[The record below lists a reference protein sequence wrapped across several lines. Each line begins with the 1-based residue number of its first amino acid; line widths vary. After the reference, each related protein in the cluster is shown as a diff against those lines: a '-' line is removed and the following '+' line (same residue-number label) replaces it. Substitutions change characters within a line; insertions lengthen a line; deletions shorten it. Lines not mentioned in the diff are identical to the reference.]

1 MAFADNNIIPVQLDY
16 RFVTTRK
23 IWQYDYGQILSITGQ
38 NLPTATEVHFSLDIR
53 GGSTLSRVGTTID
66 GVTTVKIP
74 DELLKNN
81 GKSGDFSIYAFIY
94 VTDEESGNTEY
105 RITIPVY
112 SRPKPEN
119 PSVDPA
125 PEPNIFHETVTAV
138 NNAADRAEK
147 AAKDTEQIRDNLNL
161 DLSEKITRPQ
171 SAKVGQVIA
180 VKEVGTDGKPTD
192 FEAKDMTGGASTEE
206 IKEAVG
212 AYMQEHPF
220 EETDPTVPDWAKR
233 PEKPTYTAE
242 DVGALPDNTKI
253 PTKTSELENDS
264 GFLTE
269 HQDISGK
276 LDSPP
281 NPEVGK
287 ILKIKSVNEDGT
299 FTCEWADD
307 GGSNLDVRING
318 ESIVQDGVVEIPVA
332 GYTSPTQI
340 QAIGLVCVPQGYGIS
355 FQYNTHNLI
364 ISNPLPSLIDGRNNM
379 WQADYYALTLRRIDY
394 AVKAAMCDGKGTAWT
409 ADEQAAA
416 RERMGII
423 SEDDFEL
430 IATVNPSKEEI
441 VSSMLIDLAKPIKA
455 NFYIVCNIGITDKSL
470 NYVNIPRLQLTINDY
485 TTWMYQPLQKN
496 DTELR
501 YMLMQIPICKK
512 SGLVILSNH
521 IPINNDFQSGTN
533 LVGNGLG
540 IAPYSDRNYS
550 KGITKINIVAKDNYS
565 AGYFSKNT
573 VFTIYGKRI

>member
-1 MAFADNNIIPVQLDY
+1 MAFADTNIIPIQLDY

-53 GGSTLSRVGTTID
+53 GGSTLSRVGTTMD

-180 VKEVGTDGKPTD
+180 VKEVGTDGKPTN

-264 GFLTE
+264 GFLY
-269 HQDISGK
+269 
-276 LDSPP
+276 SPP
-281 NPEVGK
+281 TPEVGK

-299 FTCEWADD
+299 FVCEWADD
-307 GGSNLDVRING
+307 GGSNLDVRIDG
-318 ESIVQDGVVEIPVA
+318 KSIVQDGVAEIPISSHDTLGLVYTDNSTG
-332 GYTSPTQI
+332 GYTT
-340 QAIGLVCVPQGYGIS
+340 GLMNQQGRL
-355 FQYNTHNLI
+355 QVNTASIDDVNKRRLRKEI
-364 ISNPLPSLIDGRNNM
+364 DCSNF
-379 WQADYYALTLRRIDY
+379 DY
-394 AVKAAMCDGKGTAWT
+394 AVKAAMCDGKGAAWT
-409 ADEQAAA
+409 ADEQEAA
-416 RERMGII
+416 RERMGVGDYAVII
-423 SEDDFEL
+423 STTLEEETVSITYTQKDNGNALNEKDIIVYIEL
-430 IATVNPSKEEI
+430 PNVATKNTNGWISFNNNKIYNNIFMAKDYKYYIGKMRDIGGLWIGENNTFAAINPASATNSEYLRHQAYGIKNPDVISIINRINIYLVNGEKFP
-441 VSSMLIDLAKPIKA
+441 V
-455 NFYIVCNIGITDKSL
+455 
-470 NYVNIPRLQLTINDY
+470 
-485 TTWMYQPLQKN
+485 
-496 DTELR
+496 
-501 YMLMQIPICKK
+501 
-512 SGLVILSNH
+512 
-521 IPINNDFQSGTN
+521 GTN
-533 LVGNGLG
+533 IKIYSRRHGN
-540 IAPYSDRNYS
+540 
-550 KGITKINIVAKDNYS
+550 
-565 AGYFSKNT
+565 
-573 VFTIYGKRI
+573 

>member
-1 MAFADNNIIPVQLDY
+1 MRLEQWLKKLSQTNQHYSERSKMDTNIIPVQLDY

-53 GGSTLSRVGTTID
+53 GGSTLSRVGTTVD
-66 GVTTVKIP
+66 GATTVKIP

-81 GKSGDFSIYAFIY
+81 GKSGDFSIYAFVY
-94 VTDEESGNTEY
+94 VADEESGNTEY

-220 EETDPTVPDWAKR
+220 EETDPTVPDWAKQ

-264 GFLTE
+264 GFLV
-269 HQDISGK
+269 
-276 LDSPP
+276 SPP
-281 NPEVGK
+281 TPEVGK
-287 ILKIKSVNEDGT
+287 ILKIRSVNEDGT
-299 FTCEWADD
+299 FVCEWAD
-307 GGSNLDVRING
+307 GGSDVDVRIDGQSIVKDGVAEIPILNTDDGQFGVVKTRRLIYGIGANANG
-318 ESIVQDGVVEIPVA
+318 ELFIDQANRTNMDKREQYRAI
-332 GYTSPTQI
+332 TSFT
-340 QAIGLVCVPQGYGIS
+340 
-355 FQYNTHNLI
+355 
-364 ISNPLPSLIDGRNNM
+364 M
-379 WQADYYALTLRRIDY
+379 DY
-394 AVKAAMCDGKGTAWT
+394 AVKVAMCDGKGAAWT
-409 ADEQAAA
+409 AEEQAAA
-416 RERMGII
+416 RERMGAYRR
-423 SEDDFEL
+423 DYRL
-430 IATVNPSKEEI
+430 IADITLEQESSRLIVEKDADGKDISLRKAKIFVFSPVPRENSKNNGYVQLNDKGIYYGAIDWKVNEKNSVTV
-441 VSSMLIDLAKPIKA
+441 
-455 NFYIVCNIGITDKSL
+455 
-470 NYVNIPRLQLTINDY
+470 VNIDIFGEIAPTIVKFVPAHNVGIA
-485 TTWMYQPLQKN
+485 TTKTISM
-496 DTELR
+496 
-501 YMLMQIPICKK
+501 
-512 SGLVILSNH
+512 S
-521 IPINNDFQSGTN
+521 
-533 LVGNGLG
+533 VGNKLDYYNE
-540 IAPYSDRNYS
+540 INKITILANYYFD
-550 KGITKINIVAKDNYS
+550 KGTRFIII
-565 AGYFSKNT
+565 
-573 VFTIYGKRI
+573 GKE

>member
-1 MAFADNNIIPVQLDY
+1 MAFADTNIIPIQLDY

-53 GGSTLSRVGTTID
+53 GGSALSRVGTTMD

-94 VTDEESGNTEY
+94 VADEESGNTEY

-264 GFLTE
+264 GFLY
-269 HQDISGK
+269 
-276 LDSPP
+276 SPP
-281 NPEVGK
+281 TPEVGK

-299 FTCEWADD
+299 FVCEWAD
-307 GGSNLDVRING
+307 GGSNLDVQING
-318 ESIVQDGVVEIPVA
+318 ESIVQDGVAEIPVA
-332 GYTSPTQI
+332 KRDNVLGVIKTIPYEFWGT
-340 QAIGLVCVPQGYGIS
+340 GVG
-355 FQYNTHNLI
+355 
-364 ISNPLPSLIDGRNNM
+364 
-379 WQADYYALTLRRIDY
+379 ADYSTGQLRLYPASEKNIDARQKSNVSPISVKNLDY
-394 AVKAAMCDGKGTAWT
+394 AVKAAMCDGKGAAWT

-416 RERMGII
+416 RERMGI
-423 SEDDFEL
+423 
-430 IATVNPSKEEI
+430 
-441 VSSMLIDLAKPIKA
+441 
-455 NFYIVCNIGITDKSL
+455 G
-470 NYVNIPRLQLTINDY
+470 NYVVIIDTTLEEESASITYTQKDSGNALNEKDIIVYIELPNAVTKNTNGWISYNNTKIYNNLFMAKDYKYYIGKMRDIGGLWIGENNTYATINPASATNSEY
-485 TTWMYQPLQKN
+485 LRHQAYGIKN
-496 DTELR
+496 PDAISTINSINI
-501 YMLMQIPICKK
+501 Y
-512 SGLVILSNH
+512 LVNGEKF
-521 IPINNDFQSGTN
+521 PVGTN
-533 LVGNGLG
+533 IKIYSRRHGN
-540 IAPYSDRNYS
+540 
-550 KGITKINIVAKDNYS
+550 
-565 AGYFSKNT
+565 
-573 VFTIYGKRI
+573 

>member
-1 MAFADNNIIPVQLDY
+1 MDNNIIPVQLDY

-66 GVTTVKIP
+66 GGTTVKIP

-147 AAKDTEQIRDNLNL
+147 AVKDTEQIRDNLNL

-180 VKEVGTDGKPTD
+180 VKEVSADGKPTN

-253 PTKTSELENDS
+253 PTKTSELDNDS

-281 NPEVGK
+281 TPEVGK
-287 ILKIKSVNEDGT
+287 ILKIRSVNEDGT
-299 FTCEWADD
+299 FVCEWADD
-307 GGSNLDVRING
+307 GGSNLDVRIDG
-318 ESIVQDGVVEIPVA
+318 KSIVQDGVAEIPISSHDTLGLVYTDNSA
-332 GYTSPTQI
+332 GGYTT
-340 QAIGLVCVPQGYGIS
+340 GLMNQQGRLKV
-355 FQYNTHNLI
+355 NTASIDDVNKRRLRKEI
-364 ISNPLPSLIDGRNNM
+364 DCSNF
-379 WQADYYALTLRRIDY
+379 DY
-394 AVKAAMCDGKGTAWT
+394 AVKAAMCDGKGAAWT

-416 RERMGII
+416 RARIGVLDTQDMIDITEITMDAETLKYVFPSFADYRILEI
-423 SEDDFEL
+423 SFSKTKKEIAGLTGNIWLKPNYAHAQWIVTSTFADMFNIFTLDTSGKSCIGKNVHTNNTQIVIGTQGL
-430 IATVNPSKEEI
+430 IVDKEYWNAEFR
-441 VSSMLIDLAKPIKA
+441 SSPYLL
-455 NFYIVCNIGITDKSL
+455 
-470 NYVNIPRLQLTINDY
+470 
-485 TTWMYQPLQKN
+485 
-496 DTELR
+496 
-501 YMLMQIPICKK
+501 
-512 SGLVILSNH
+512 LSNTEWAQYCAECNT
-521 IPINNDFQSGTN
+521 IIK
-533 LVGNGLG
+533 VRG
-540 IAPYSDRNYS
+540 I
-550 KGITKINIVAKDNYS
+550 
-565 AGYFSKNT
+565 
-573 VFTIYGKRI
+573 KR

>member
-1 MAFADNNIIPVQLDY
+1 M
-16 RFVTTRK
+16 
-23 IWQYDYGQILSITGQ
+23 
-38 NLPTATEVHFSLDIR
+38 
-53 GGSTLSRVGTTID
+53 D

-94 VTDEESGNTEY
+94 VADEESGNTEY

-171 SAKVGQVIA
+171 YAKVGQVIA

-220 EETDPTVPDWAKR
+220 EETDPTVPDWAKQ

-264 GFLTE
+264 GFLN
-269 HQDISGK
+269 
-276 LDSPP
+276 SPP
-281 NPEVGK
+281 TPEVGK

-299 FTCEWADD
+299 FTCEWAD

-318 ESIVQDGVVEIPVA
+318 ESIVQDGVAEIPISSHD
-332 GYTSPTQI
+332 TL
-340 QAIGLVCVPQGYGIS
+340 GLVYTDNSAGGYATGLMNRQGRL
-355 FQYNTHNLI
+355 QVNTASIDDVNKRRLRKEI
-364 ISNPLPSLIDGRNNM
+364 DCSNF
-379 WQADYYALTLRRIDY
+379 DY
-394 AVKAAMCDGKGTAWT
+394 AVKAAMCDGKGAAWT

-416 RERMGII
+416 RERMGVGDYAVII
-423 SEDDFEL
+423 STTLEEETVSITYTQKDNGNALNEKDIIVYIEL
-430 IATVNPSKEEI
+430 PNAAT
-441 VSSMLIDLAKPIKA
+441 
-455 NFYIVCNIGITDKSL
+455 
-470 NYVNIPRLQLTINDY
+470 
-485 TTWMYQPLQKN
+485 KN
-496 DTELR
+496 TNGW
-501 YMLMQIPICKK
+501 I
-512 SGLVILSNH
+512 SF
-521 IPINNDFQSGTN
+521 NNDKIYNNIFMAKDYKYYIGKMRDIGGLWIGENNTFAAINPASATNSEYLRHQAYGIKNPDVISIINRINIYLVNGEKFPVGTN
-533 LVGNGLG
+533 IKIYSRRLGN
-540 IAPYSDRNYS
+540 
-550 KGITKINIVAKDNYS
+550 
-565 AGYFSKNT
+565 
-573 VFTIYGKRI
+573 

>member
-1 MAFADNNIIPVQLDY
+1 MAFADTNIIPVQLDY

-94 VTDEESGNTEY
+94 VADEESGNTEY

-220 EETDPTVPDWAKR
+220 EETDPTVPDWAKQ

-242 DVGALPDNTKI
+242 EVGALPDNTKI

-264 GFLTE
+264 GFLV
-269 HQDISGK
+269 
-276 LDSPP
+276 SPP
-281 NPEVGK
+281 TPEPGK

-299 FTCEWADD
+299 FTCEWAY

-318 ESIVQDGVVEIPVA
+318 ESIVQDGVAEIPILNTDDGQFGVVK
-332 GYTSPTQI
+332 TRKLI
-340 QAIGLVCVPQGYGIS
+340 YGIGANVNGEL
-355 FQYNTHNLI
+355 FVHEANNVNIDYRQQYRAIT
-364 ISNPLPSLIDGRNNM
+364 P
-379 WQADYYALTLRRIDY
+379 YTIDY
-394 AVKAAMCDGKGTAWT
+394 AVKAAMCDGKGAAWT
-409 ADEQAAA
+409 AEEQASA
-416 RERMGII
+416 RDRMGAWTTIADI
-423 SEDDFEL
+423 TLAEDVNLIDGVSVQGYRKYSVVVL
-430 IATVNPSKEEI
+430 LSQIIATDCYIQPRIVCGNSKTAMAYESAKNMTFLLFDIEELGYI
-441 VSSMLIDLAKPIKA
+441 GGENSSSLFGCGSYKNGIGAISPNAFKYSTVKA
-455 NFYIVCNIGITDKSL
+455 NYNSTGKFPFLMGIGVVA
-470 NYVNIPRLQLTINDY
+470 NGANIP
-485 TTWMYQPLQKN
+485 
-496 DTELR
+496 
-501 YMLMQIPICKK
+501 
-512 SGLVILSNH
+512 SGSRI
-521 IPINNDFQSGTN
+521 IIRG
-533 LVGNGLG
+533 
-540 IAPYSDRNYS
+540 YS
-550 KGITKINIVAKDNYS
+550 
-565 AGYFSKNT
+565 
-573 VFTIYGKRI
+573 

>member
-1 MAFADNNIIPVQLDY
+1 MAFADNNIIPIQLDY

-94 VTDEESGNTEY
+94 VADEESGNTEY

-220 EETDPTVPDWAKR
+220 EETDPTVPDWAKQ

-264 GFLTE
+264 GFLV
-269 HQDISGK
+269 
-276 LDSPP
+276 SPP
-281 NPEVGK
+281 TPEPGK

-299 FTCEWADD
+299 FTCEWAD

-318 ESIVQDGVVEIPVA
+318 ESIVQDGVAEIPISSHDTLGLVYTDNSA
-332 GYTSPTQI
+332 GGYTT
-340 QAIGLVCVPQGYGIS
+340 GLMNQQGRLKV
-355 FQYNTHNLI
+355 NTASIDDVNKRRLRKEI
-364 ISNPLPSLIDGRNNM
+364 DCSNF
-379 WQADYYALTLRRIDY
+379 DY
-394 AVKAAMCDGKGTAWT
+394 AVKAAMCDGKGAAWT

-416 RERMGII
+416 RDRMGAWTTIADI
-423 SEDDFEL
+423 TLDED
-430 IATVNPSKEEI
+430 
-441 VSSMLIDLAKPIKA
+441 
-455 NFYIVCNIGITDKSL
+455 
-470 NYVNIPRLQLTINDY
+470 VNIIDAVSVQGYRKYSVVVLLSQHITVDCYIQPRLICGNSMSTVAY
-485 TTWMYQPLQKN
+485 EGAKN
-496 DTELR
+496 MTFLFFDIEEFG
-501 YMLMQIPICKK
+501 YI
-512 SGLVILSNH
+512 G
-521 IPINNDFQSGTN
+521 GTN
-533 LVGNGLG
+533 SSSLFGCESYKNEIGA
-540 IAPYSDRNYS
+540 ISPNIFKYS
-550 KGITKINIVAKDNYS
+550 TVKINYNS
-565 AGYFSKNT
+565 AGKFPFLTGIGVVAQGAS
-573 VFTIYGKRI
+573 IPSGSRIIIRGHS

>member
-1 MAFADNNIIPVQLDY
+1 MDTNIIPIQLDY

-38 NLPTATEVHFSLDIR
+38 NLPTATEVHFGLDIR
-53 GGSTLSRVGTTID
+53 GGSTLSRVGTTMD

-94 VTDEESGNTEY
+94 VADEESGNTEY

-161 DLSEKITRPQ
+161 DLSEKMTRPQ

-192 FEAKDMTGGASTEE
+192 FEAKDMTGGASAEE

-220 EETDPTVPDWAKR
+220 EETDPTVPDWAKQ

-253 PTKTSELENDS
+253 PTKTSELDNDS
-264 GFLTE
+264 GFLT
-269 HQDISGK
+269 
-276 LDSPP
+276 SPP
-281 NPEVGK
+281 SPKVGK

-299 FTCEWADD
+299 FVCEWADD
-307 GGSNLDVRING
+307 GRNNLDVRING
-318 ESIVQDGVVEIPVA
+318 ESIVQDGVAEIPISSFNTLGLVYTDNSA
-332 GYTSPTQI
+332 GGYTT
-340 QAIGLVCVPQGYGIS
+340 GLMNEKGRLKV
-355 FQYNTHNLI
+355 NTASIDDVNKRRLRKEI
-364 ISNPLPSLIDGRNNM
+364 DCSNFDH
-379 WQADYYALTLRRIDY
+379 

-409 ADEQAAA
+409 ADEQTAA
-416 RERMGII
+416 RGRLGVIKRY
-423 SEDDFEL
+423 DVDLFE
-430 IATVNPSKEEI
+430 S
-441 VSSMLIDLAKPIKA
+441 
-455 NFYIVCNIGITDKSL
+455 
-470 NYVNIPRLQLTINDY
+470 
-485 TTWMYQPLQKN
+485 
-496 DTELR
+496 
-501 YMLMQIPICKK
+501 
-512 SGLVILSNH
+512 VILEEEAASIRLNFPETKKLEYCILRFE
-521 IPINNDFQSGTN
+521 IPQVSKNSPLYLEFDDTLAVLVPSGFVSTSGVRCLIVECFIKDNEVYADISGNSTNFVAGQLYRAYQDNTQIRTEIN
-533 LVGNGLG
+533 
-540 IAPYSDRNYS
+540 Y
-550 KGITKINIVAKDNYS
+550 INIHM
-565 AGYFSKNT
+565 AGECVYPAGTKVSLY
-573 VFTIYGKRI
+573 I

>member
-1 MAFADNNIIPVQLDY
+1 M
-16 RFVTTRK
+16 TTRK

-53 GGSTLSRVGTTID
+53 GGSTLSRIGTTMD
-66 GVTTVKIP
+66 GATTVKIP

-220 EETDPTVPDWAKR
+220 EETDPTVPDWAKQ

-264 GFLTE
+264 GFL
-269 HQDISGK
+269 
-276 LDSPP
+276 DSPP
-281 NPEVGK
+281 TPEVGK

-299 FTCEWADD
+299 FTCEWAD

-318 ESIVQDGVVEIPVA
+318 ESIVQDGVAEIPISSHDTLGLVYTDNSSG
-332 GYTSPTQI
+332 GYTT
-340 QAIGLVCVPQGYGIS
+340 GLMNQQGRLKVNTAGIDDV
-355 FQYNTHNLI
+355 NKRRLRKEI
-364 ISNPLPSLIDGRNNM
+364 DCSNF
-379 WQADYYALTLRRIDY
+379 DY
-394 AVKAAMCDGKGTAWT
+394 AVKAAMCDGKGAAWT
-409 ADEQAAA
+409 AEEQAAA
-416 RERMGII
+416 RDRMGAWTTIADI
-423 SEDDFEL
+423 TLAED
-430 IATVNPSKEEI
+430 VN
-441 VSSMLIDLAKPIKA
+441 LIDGVSVQGYRKYSVVVLLSQHITVDC
-455 NFYIVCNIGITDKSL
+455 YIQ
-470 NYVNIPRLQLTINDY
+470 PRLICGNSMSTVAY
-485 TTWMYQPLQKN
+485 ESAKN
-496 DTELR
+496 MTFLFFDIEEFG
-501 YMLMQIPICKK
+501 YI
-512 SGLVILSNH
+512 G
-521 IPINNDFQSGTN
+521 GTN
-533 LVGNGLG
+533 SSSLFGCESYKNEIGA
-540 IAPYSDRNYS
+540 ISPNIFKYS
-550 KGITKINIVAKDNYS
+550 TVKINYNS
-565 AGYFSKNT
+565 AGKFPFLTGIGVVAQGAS
-573 VFTIYGKRI
+573 IPSGSRIIIRGHS

>member
-1 MAFADNNIIPVQLDY
+1 MAFADTNIIPVQLDY

-53 GGSTLSRVGTTID
+53 GGSTLSRVGTTVD

-94 VTDEESGNTEY
+94 VADEESGNTEY

-138 NNAADRAEK
+138 NNAANRAEK

-180 VKEVGTDGKPTD
+180 VKEVSADGKPTN
-192 FEAKDMTGGASTEE
+192 FEAKDMTGGASAEE

-220 EETDPTVPDWAKR
+220 EETDPTVPDWAKQ

-264 GFLTE
+264 GFLA
-269 HQDISGK
+269 
-276 LDSPP
+276 SPP
-281 NPEVGK
+281 TPEVGK

-299 FTCEWADD
+299 FVCEWAD
-307 GGSNLDVRING
+307 GGNNLDVRING
-318 ESIVQDGVVEIPVA
+318 ESIVQDGVAEIP
-332 GYTSPTQI
+332 YSN
-340 QAIGLVCVPQGYGIS
+340 
-355 FQYNTHNLI
+355 QYKPGVIKTVNYPFWGSGVGKNSSDT
-364 ISNPLPSLIDGRNNM
+364 
-379 WQADYYALTLRRIDY
+379 LTLFPATTSMVDERNRKNVSPISVNNLDY
-394 AVKAAMCDGKGTAWT
+394 AIKAAMCDGKGAAWT

-416 RERMGII
+416 RERMGIG
-423 SEDDFEL
+423 EWEL
-430 IATVNPSKEEI
+430 IADITLEEKVNKIAFTIESWKELFVRI
-441 VSSMLIDLAKPIKA
+441 DAKAVQDMVSTTILYPFTNA
-455 NFYIVCNIGITDKSL
+455 NFCDFYPGTGKDASI
-470 NYVNIPRLQLTINDY
+470 YVHMVKFDDY
-485 TTWMYQPLQKN
+485 AFYEMSFN
-496 DTELR
+496 N
-501 YMLMQIPICKK
+501 K
-512 SGLVILSNH
+512 SGN
-521 IPINNDFQSGTN
+521 SGTPKSSIVKCSAN
-533 LVGNGLG
+533 LLYFTRDYFESG
-540 IAPYSDRNYS
+540 
-550 KGITKINIVAKDNYS
+550 TTAKVWS
-565 AGYFSKNT
+565 
-573 VFTIYGKRI
+573 R

>member
-1 MAFADNNIIPVQLDY
+1 MAFADTNIIPIQLDY

-53 GGSTLSRVGTTID
+53 GGSTLSRVGTTMD

-94 VTDEESGNTEY
+94 VADEESGNTEY

-212 AYMQEHPF
+212 EYMQEHPF
-220 EETDPTVPDWAKR
+220 EETDPTVPDWAKQ

-264 GFLTE
+264 GFLV
-269 HQDISGK
+269 
-276 LDSPP
+276 SPP
-281 NPEVGK
+281 TPEVGK
-287 ILKIKSVNEDGT
+287 ILKIRSVNEDGT
-299 FTCEWADD
+299 FICEWADD

-318 ESIVQDGVVEIPVA
+318 KSIVQDGVAEIPISSHD
-332 GYTSPTQI
+332 TL
-340 QAIGLVCVPQGYGIS
+340 GLVYTDNSAGDYTTGLMNRQGRL
-355 FQYNTHNLI
+355 QVNTASIDDVNKRRLRKEI
-364 ISNPLPSLIDGRNNM
+364 DCSNF
-379 WQADYYALTLRRIDY
+379 DY
-394 AVKAAMCDGKGTAWT
+394 AVKAAMCDGKGAAWT

-416 RERMGII
+416 RDRMGAWTTIADI
-423 SEDDFEL
+423 TLDED
-430 IATVNPSKEEI
+430 
-441 VSSMLIDLAKPIKA
+441 
-455 NFYIVCNIGITDKSL
+455 
-470 NYVNIPRLQLTINDY
+470 VNIIDAVSVQGYRKYSVVVLLSQHITVDCYIQPRLICGNSMSAAAY
-485 TTWMYQPLQKN
+485 ESAKN
-496 DTELR
+496 MTFLFFDIEEFGYIGDKNSASLFGCES
-501 YMLMQIPICKK
+501 YKNEIGAISPNIFK
-512 SGLVILSNH
+512 
-521 IPINNDFQSGTN
+521 
-533 LVGNGLG
+533 
-540 IAPYSDRNYS
+540 YS
-550 KGITKINIVAKDNYS
+550 TVKINYNS
-565 AGYFSKNT
+565 AGKFPFLTGIGVIANGAS
-573 VFTIYGKRI
+573 IPSGSRIIIRGHN

>member
-1 MAFADNNIIPVQLDY
+1 MDTNIIPVQLDY

-53 GGSTLSRVGTTID
+53 GGSTLSRVGTTMD

-94 VTDEESGNTEY
+94 VADEESGNTEY

-147 AAKDTEQIRDNLNL
+147 AVKDTEQIRDNLNL

-220 EETDPTVPDWAKR
+220 EETDPTVPDWAKQ

-264 GFLTE
+264 GFLV
-269 HQDISGK
+269 
-276 LDSPP
+276 SPP
-281 NPEVGK
+281 TPEVGK
-287 ILKIKSVNEDGT
+287 ILKIRSVNEDGT

-318 ESIVQDGVVEIPVA
+318 ESIVQDGVAEIPISSHDTLGLVYTDNSA
-332 GYTSPTQI
+332 GGYTT
-340 QAIGLVCVPQGYGIS
+340 GLMNQQGRLKV
-355 FQYNTHNLI
+355 NTASIDDVNKRRLRKEI
-364 ISNPLPSLIDGRNNM
+364 DCSNF
-379 WQADYYALTLRRIDY
+379 DY
-394 AVKAAMCDGKGTAWT
+394 AVKAAMCDGKGATWTAEEQASARDRMGAWT
-409 ADEQAAA
+409 TIADITLAEDVNLIDGVSVQGYRKYSVVVLLSQIIATDCYIQPRIVCGNSKTAMA
-416 RERMGII
+416 YESAKNMTFLLFDIEELGYIGGENSSSLFGCGSYKNGIGAISPNAFKYSTVKANYNSTGKFPFLMGIG
-423 SEDDFEL
+423 
-430 IATVNPSKEEI
+430 V
-441 VSSMLIDLAKPIKA
+441 VA
-455 NFYIVCNIGITDKSL
+455 NGA
-470 NYVNIPRLQLTINDY
+470 NIP
-485 TTWMYQPLQKN
+485 
-496 DTELR
+496 
-501 YMLMQIPICKK
+501 
-512 SGLVILSNH
+512 SGSRI
-521 IPINNDFQSGTN
+521 IIRG
-533 LVGNGLG
+533 
-540 IAPYSDRNYS
+540 YS
-550 KGITKINIVAKDNYS
+550 
-565 AGYFSKNT
+565 
-573 VFTIYGKRI
+573 

>member
-53 GGSTLSRVGTTID
+53 GGSTLSRVGTTMD

-94 VTDEESGNTEY
+94 VADEESGNTEY

-220 EETDPTVPDWAKR
+220 EETDPTVPDWAKK

-264 GFLTE
+264 GFLV
-269 HQDISGK
+269 
-276 LDSPP
+276 SPP
-281 NPEVGK
+281 TPEVGK
-287 ILKIKSVNEDGT
+287 ILKIRSVNEDGT
-299 FTCEWADD
+299 FICEWADD

-318 ESIVQDGVVEIPVA
+318 KSIVQDGVAEIPISSHDTLGLVYTDNSA
-332 GYTSPTQI
+332 GGYTT
-340 QAIGLVCVPQGYGIS
+340 GLMNRQGRL
-355 FQYNTHNLI
+355 QVNTASIDDVNKRRLRKEI
-364 ISNPLPSLIDGRNNM
+364 DCSNFDH
-379 WQADYYALTLRRIDY
+379 
-394 AVKAAMCDGKGTAWT
+394 AVKAAMCDGKGAAWT

-416 RERMGII
+416 RERMGIGTSSLVYSYTLI
-423 SEDDFEL
+423 EDVVQFEIPFTEYGDYVVYL
-430 IATVNPSKEEI
+430 YMQNNYTHQAEI
-441 VSSMLIDLAKPIKA
+441 TSPWGLCMLNAVK
-455 NFYIVCNIGITDKSL
+455 
-470 NYVNIPRLQLTINDY
+470 
-485 TTWMYQPLQKN
+485 
-496 DTELR
+496 
-501 YMLMQIPICKK
+501 
-512 SGLVILSNH
+512 
-521 IPINNDFQSGTN
+521 
-533 LVGNGLG
+533 
-540 IAPYSDRNYS
+540 
-550 KGITKINIVAKDNYS
+550 KDNPIAVTRGVVFKSSSVPFTWAFNIHVDEHIVVCTNSYS
-565 AGYFSKNT
+565 VSWNSYDAYSYSRFNKNT
-573 VFTIYGKRI
+573 FGNLEKLIFGLSTAGERDVYLAGTIVELYKVV

>member
-1 MAFADNNIIPVQLDY
+1 MAFADTNIIPVQLDY

-38 NLPTATEVHFSLDIR
+38 NLPTATEIHFSLDIK
-53 GGSTLSRVGTTID
+53 GGSTLSRVGTTMD

-220 EETDPTVPDWAKR
+220 EETDPTVPDWAKQ

-242 DVGALPDNTKI
+242 DVGALPDSTKI

-264 GFLTE
+264 GFL
-269 HQDISGK
+269 
-276 LDSPP
+276 DSPP
-281 NPEVGK
+281 TPEVGK

-318 ESIVQDGVVEIPVA
+318 ESIVQDGVAEIPISSHDTLGLVYTDNSA
-332 GYTSPTQI
+332 GGYTT
-340 QAIGLVCVPQGYGIS
+340 GLMNRQGRL
-355 FQYNTHNLI
+355 QVNTASIDDVNKRRLRKEI
-364 ISNPLPSLIDGRNNM
+364 DCSNF
-379 WQADYYALTLRRIDY
+379 DY
-394 AVKAAMCDGKGTAWT
+394 AVKAAMCDGKGAAWT
-409 ADEQAAA
+409 AEEQAAA
-416 RERMGII
+416 RERMGAYRR
-423 SEDDFEL
+423 DYRL
-430 IATVNPSKEEI
+430 IADITLEQESSRLIVEKDADGKEISLRKAKIFVFSPVPRENSKNNGYVQLNDKGIYYGAIDWKVNEKNSVTV
-441 VSSMLIDLAKPIKA
+441 
-455 NFYIVCNIGITDKSL
+455 
-470 NYVNIPRLQLTINDY
+470 VNIDIFGEIAPTIVKFVPAHNVGIA
-485 TTWMYQPLQKN
+485 TTKTISM
-496 DTELR
+496 
-501 YMLMQIPICKK
+501 
-512 SGLVILSNH
+512 S
-521 IPINNDFQSGTN
+521 
-533 LVGNGLG
+533 VGNKLDYYNE
-540 IAPYSDRNYS
+540 INKITILANYYFD
-550 KGITKINIVAKDNYS
+550 KGTRFIII
-565 AGYFSKNT
+565 
-573 VFTIYGKRI
+573 GKE

>member
-53 GGSTLSRVGTTID
+53 GGSTLSRVGTTMD

-264 GFLTE
+264 GFLV
-269 HQDISGK
+269 
-276 LDSPP
+276 SPP
-281 NPEVGK
+281 TPEVGK
-287 ILKIKSVNEDGT
+287 ILKIRSVNEDGT

-307 GGSNLDVRING
+307 GGSNLDVRIDG
-318 ESIVQDGVVEIPVA
+318 KSIVQDGVAEIPISSHDTLGLVYTDNSTG
-332 GYTSPTQI
+332 GYTT
-340 QAIGLVCVPQGYGIS
+340 GLMNQQGRLKVNTAGIDDV
-355 FQYNTHNLI
+355 NKRRLRKEI
-364 ISNPLPSLIDGRNNM
+364 DCSNF
-379 WQADYYALTLRRIDY
+379 DY
-394 AVKAAMCDGKGTAWT
+394 AVKAAMCDGKGAAWT
-409 ADEQAAA
+409 AEEQAAA

-441 VSSMLIDLAKPIKA
+441 VSSMLIDLAEPIKA

-485 TTWMYQPLQKN
+485 TTWMYQSLQKN
-496 DTELR
+496 STELR

-512 SGLVILSNH
+512 SGLVILSNP
-521 IPINNDFQSGTN
+521 IPINNNFQSGTN

-550 KGITKINIVAKDNYS
+550 KGITKINITAKDNYS

>member
-1 MAFADNNIIPVQLDY
+1 MDTNIIPVQLDY

-53 GGSTLSRVGTTID
+53 GGSTLSRVGTTVD
-66 GVTTVKIP
+66 GTTTVKIP

-81 GKSGDFSIYAFIY
+81 GKPGDFSIYAFIY
-94 VTDEESGNTEY
+94 VADEESGNTEY

-119 PSVDPA
+119 PSVDPT

-264 GFLTE
+264 GFLV
-269 HQDISGK
+269 
-276 LDSPP
+276 SPP
-281 NPEVGK
+281 TPEVGK
-287 ILKIKSVNEDGT
+287 ILKIRSVNEDGT

-307 GGSNLDVRING
+307 GGSNLDVQING
-318 ESIVQDGVVEIPVA
+318 ESIVQDGVAEIPISSHDTLGLVYTDNSA
-332 GYTSPTQI
+332 GGYTT
-340 QAIGLVCVPQGYGIS
+340 GLMNQQGRLKV
-355 FQYNTHNLI
+355 NTASIDDVNKRRLRKEI
-364 ISNPLPSLIDGRNNM
+364 DCSNF
-379 WQADYYALTLRRIDY
+379 DY
-394 AVKAAMCDGKGTAWT
+394 AVKAAMCDGKGAAWT
-409 ADEQAAA
+409 AEEQVAA
-416 RERMGII
+416 RERMGVGDYAVII
-423 SEDDFEL
+423 STTLEEETVSITYTQKDNGNALNEKDIIVYIEL
-430 IATVNPSKEEI
+430 PNAAT
-441 VSSMLIDLAKPIKA
+441 
-455 NFYIVCNIGITDKSL
+455 
-470 NYVNIPRLQLTINDY
+470 
-485 TTWMYQPLQKN
+485 KN
-496 DTELR
+496 TNGW
-501 YMLMQIPICKK
+501 I
-512 SGLVILSNH
+512 SF
-521 IPINNDFQSGTN
+521 NNDKIYNNIFMAKDYKYYIGKMRDIGGLWIGENNTFAAINPASATNSEYLRHQAYGIKNPDVISIINRINIYLVNGEKFPVGTN
-533 LVGNGLG
+533 IKIYSRRLGN
-540 IAPYSDRNYS
+540 
-550 KGITKINIVAKDNYS
+550 
-565 AGYFSKNT
+565 
-573 VFTIYGKRI
+573 

>member
-1 MAFADNNIIPVQLDY
+1 MDTNIIPIQLDY

-53 GGSTLSRVGTTID
+53 GGSTLSRVGTTMD

-94 VTDEESGNTEY
+94 VADEESGNTEY

-138 NNAADRAEK
+138 NKAADRAEK

-192 FEAKDMTGGASTEE
+192 FEVKDMTGGASTEE

-220 EETDPTVPDWAKR
+220 KETDPTVPDWAKQ
-233 PEKPTYTAE
+233 PEKPAYTAE
-242 DVGALPDNTKI
+242 EVGALPDNTKI

-264 GFLTE
+264 GFLY
-269 HQDISGK
+269 
-276 LDSPP
+276 SPP
-281 NPEVGK
+281 TPEVGK

-299 FTCEWADD
+299 FVCEWAD

-318 ESIVQDGVVEIPVA
+318 ESIVQDGVAEIPVA
-332 GYTSPTQI
+332 NGVKYGSSY
-340 QAIGLVCVPQGYGIS
+340 GLVHFVAGYCYGIETGRIKIPNYEATDGIKLVIPS
-355 FQYNTHNLI
+355 TAGMNGRYNPGTNGFGAI
-364 ISNPLPSLIDGRNNM
+364 TTNTFD
-379 WQADYYALTLRRIDY
+379 D
-394 AVKAAMCDGKGTAWT
+394 AVKAAMCDGKGAAWT
-409 ADEQAAA
+409 AEEQAAA

-441 VSSMLIDLAKPIKA
+441 VSSMLIDLAEPIKA

-485 TTWMYQPLQKN
+485 TTWMYQSLQKN
-496 DTELR
+496 STELR

-512 SGLVILSNH
+512 SGLVILSNP

-550 KGITKINIVAKDNYS
+550 KGITKINITAKDNYS

>member
-1 MAFADNNIIPVQLDY
+1 MAFADTNIIPVQLDY

-242 DVGALPDNTKI
+242 EVGALPDNTKI

-264 GFLTE
+264 GFLV
-269 HQDISGK
+269 
-276 LDSPP
+276 SPP
-281 NPEVGK
+281 TPEPGK

-299 FTCEWADD
+299 FTCEWAD

-318 ESIVQDGVVEIPVA
+318 ESIVQDGVAEIPISSHDTLGLVYTDNSA
-332 GYTSPTQI
+332 GGYTT
-340 QAIGLVCVPQGYGIS
+340 GLMNRQGRL
-355 FQYNTHNLI
+355 QVNTASIDDVNKRRLRKEI
-364 ISNPLPSLIDGRNNM
+364 DCSNF
-379 WQADYYALTLRRIDY
+379 DY
-394 AVKAAMCDGKGTAWT
+394 AVKAAMCDGKGAAWT
-409 ADEQAAA
+409 AEEQAAA
-416 RERMGII
+416 RERMGALDTQDMIDI
-423 SEDDFEL
+423 TEITMDAETLKYVFPSFADYRILEILFSKTKKEIAGLTGNIWLKPNYAHAQWIVTSTFADMLNIFTLDTSGKSCIGKNVHTNNTQIVIGTQEL
-430 IATVNPSKEEI
+430 IVDKEYWNTEFRGSPYLLLPNTEWAQYCAECNTI
-441 VSSMLIDLAKPIKA
+441 IK
-455 NFYIVCNIGITDKSL
+455 VRGI
-470 NYVNIPRLQLTINDY
+470 
-485 TTWMYQPLQKN
+485 
-496 DTELR
+496 
-501 YMLMQIPICKK
+501 
-512 SGLVILSNH
+512 
-521 IPINNDFQSGTN
+521 
-533 LVGNGLG
+533 
-540 IAPYSDRNYS
+540 
-550 KGITKINIVAKDNYS
+550 
-565 AGYFSKNT
+565 
-573 VFTIYGKRI
+573 KR

>member
-1 MAFADNNIIPVQLDY
+1 MDTNIIPVQLDY

-53 GGSTLSRVGTTID
+53 GGSTLSRVGTTMD

-94 VTDEESGNTEY
+94 VADEESGNTEY

-220 EETDPTVPDWAKR
+220 EETDPTVPDWAKQ

-264 GFLTE
+264 GFLY
-269 HQDISGK
+269 
-276 LDSPP
+276 SPP
-281 NPEVGK
+281 TPEVGK

-299 FTCEWADD
+299 FTCEWAD
-307 GGSNLDVRING
+307 GGSNLDVRIDG
-318 ESIVQDGVVEIPVA
+318 KSIVQDGVAEIPISSHDTLGLVYTDNSA
-332 GYTSPTQI
+332 GGYTT
-340 QAIGLVCVPQGYGIS
+340 GLMNQQGRLKV
-355 FQYNTHNLI
+355 NTASIDDVNKRRLRKEI
-364 ISNPLPSLIDGRNNM
+364 DCSNF
-379 WQADYYALTLRRIDY
+379 DY
-394 AVKAAMCDGKGTAWT
+394 AVKAAMCDGKGAAWT
-409 ADEQAAA
+409 AEEQASA
-416 RERMGII
+416 RDRMGAWTTIADI
-423 SEDDFEL
+423 TLAEDVNLIDGVSVQGYRKYSVVVL
-430 IATVNPSKEEI
+430 LSQIIATDCYIQPRIVCGNSKTAMAYESAKNMTFLLFDIEELGYI
-441 VSSMLIDLAKPIKA
+441 GGENSSSLFGCGSYKNGIGAISPNAFKYSTVKA
-455 NFYIVCNIGITDKSL
+455 NYNSTGKFPFLTGIGVVA
-470 NYVNIPRLQLTINDY
+470 NGANIP
-485 TTWMYQPLQKN
+485 
-496 DTELR
+496 
-501 YMLMQIPICKK
+501 
-512 SGLVILSNH
+512 SGSRI
-521 IPINNDFQSGTN
+521 IIRG
-533 LVGNGLG
+533 
-540 IAPYSDRNYS
+540 YS
-550 KGITKINIVAKDNYS
+550 
-565 AGYFSKNT
+565 
-573 VFTIYGKRI
+573 

>member
-1 MAFADNNIIPVQLDY
+1 MDTNIIPVQLDY

-53 GGSTLSRVGTTID
+53 GGSTLSRVGTTMD

-94 VTDEESGNTEY
+94 VADEESGNTEY

-171 SAKVGQVIA
+171 YAKVGQVIA

-220 EETDPTVPDWAKR
+220 EETDPTVPDWAKQ

-264 GFLTE
+264 GFL
-269 HQDISGK
+269 
-276 LDSPP
+276 DSPP
-281 NPEVGK
+281 APEVGK

-299 FTCEWADD
+299 FTCEWAD

-318 ESIVQDGVVEIPVA
+318 ESIVQDGVAEIPVA
-332 GYTSPTQI
+332 KRDNVLGVIKTIPYEFWGTGVGTDVTGQLRLYPASEKNIDARQKINVSP
-340 QAIGLVCVPQGYGIS
+340 IS
-355 FQYNTHNLI
+355 VKNL
-364 ISNPLPSLIDGRNNM
+364 
-379 WQADYYALTLRRIDY
+379 DY
-394 AVKAAMCDGKGTAWT
+394 AVKAAMCDGKGAAWT

-416 RERMGII
+416 RARIGALDTQDMIDITEITMDAETLKYVFPSFADYRILEI
-423 SEDDFEL
+423 S
-430 IATVNPSKEEI
+430 
-441 VSSMLIDLAKPIKA
+441 
-455 NFYIVCNIGITDKSL
+455 
-470 NYVNIPRLQLTINDY
+470 
-485 TTWMYQPLQKN
+485 
-496 DTELR
+496 
-501 YMLMQIPICKK
+501 
-512 SGLVILSNH
+512 
-521 IPINNDFQSGTN
+521 
-533 LVGNGLG
+533 
-540 IAPYSDRNYS
+540 
-550 KGITKINIVAKDNYS
+550 
-565 AGYFSKNT
+565 FSKTKKEITGLTGNIWLKPNYDQAQWVVTSMFADMFNIFTLDTSGKSCIGENVHTNNT
-573 VFTIYGKRI
+573 QIVISTQGLIVDKKYWNTEFRGSPYLLLPNTEWAQYCAECNTIIKVRGIKR

>member
-1 MAFADNNIIPVQLDY
+1 MAFADNNIIPIQLDY

-53 GGSTLSRVGTTID
+53 GGSTLSRVGTTMD

-94 VTDEESGNTEY
+94 VADEESGNTEY

-171 SAKVGQVIA
+171 YAKVGQVIA

-220 EETDPTVPDWAKR
+220 EETDPTVPDWAKQ

-242 DVGALPDNTKI
+242 EVGALPDNTKI

-264 GFLTE
+264 GFLY
-269 HQDISGK
+269 
-276 LDSPP
+276 SPP
-281 NPEVGK
+281 TPEVGK

-307 GGSNLDVRING
+307 GGSNLDVRIDG
-318 ESIVQDGVVEIPVA
+318 KSIVQDGVAEIPIA
-332 GYTSPTQI
+332 KNQRLGLTQPLSRYRI
-340 QAIGLVCVPQGYGIS
+340 NLRTPDDLSSAYAT
-355 FQYNTHNLI
+355 QY
-364 ISNPLPSLIDGRNNM
+364 ISNSSLD
-379 WQADYYALTLRRIDY
+379 A
-394 AVKAAMCDGKGTAWT
+394 AVEAAMCDGKGAAWT
-409 ADEQAAA
+409 AEEQAAA
-416 RERMGII
+416 RERMGMN
-423 SEDDFEL
+423 DWEL
-430 IATVNPSKEEI
+430 IAEITMPEDAEEANALTIDTDINGKSFQLIKARLCALFPKYTGESTIPNYSFMSINGVSTGPNAPLYYTSAWNKLSKNNRTGMIYEIDISGPQRIEKRERSVNSGWADTYYGVATDNI
-441 VSSMLIDLAKPIKA
+441 GVIISDNINIQSITSIGGTSMLIYPGCK
-455 NFYIVCNIGITDKSL
+455 F
-470 NYVNIPRLQLTINDY
+470 
-485 TTWMYQPLQKN
+485 
-496 DTELR
+496 
-501 YMLMQIPICKK
+501 MLY
-512 SGLVILSNH
+512 GVR
-521 IPINNDFQSGTN
+521 GE
-533 LVGNGLG
+533 
-540 IAPYSDRNYS
+540 RN
-550 KGITKINIVAKDNYS
+550 
-565 AGYFSKNT
+565 
-573 VFTIYGKRI
+573 

>member
-53 GGSTLSRVGTTID
+53 GGSTLSRVGTTMD
-66 GVTTVKIP
+66 DVTTVKIP

-119 PSVDPA
+119 PSVDSA

-220 EETDPTVPDWAKR
+220 EETDPTVPEWAKQ

-264 GFLTE
+264 GFLE
-269 HQDISGK
+269 
-276 LDSPP
+276 SPP
-281 NPEVGK
+281 TPEVGK
-287 ILKIKSVNEDGT
+287 ILKIRSVNEDGT
-299 FTCEWADD
+299 FVCEWADD
-307 GGSNLDVRING
+307 GGSNLDVRIDG
-318 ESIVQDGVVEIPVA
+318 QSIVQDGVAEIPISSHD
-332 GYTSPTQI
+332 TL
-340 QAIGLVCVPQGYGIS
+340 GLVYTDNSAGDYTTGLMNQQGRLKV
-355 FQYNTHNLI
+355 NTASIDDVNKRRLRKEI
-364 ISNPLPSLIDGRNNM
+364 DCSNF
-379 WQADYYALTLRRIDY
+379 DY
-394 AVKAAMCDGKGTAWT
+394 AVKAAMCDGKGAAWT
-409 ADEQAAA
+409 ADEQKAAK
-416 RERMGII
+416 ERIGVIKRYDVDLFESVI
-423 SEDDFEL
+423 LEEEAASIRFNFPETQKLEYCILRFEIPQVTKSSPLYIELDDALAVL
-430 IATVNPSKEEI
+430 IP
-441 VSSMLIDLAKPIKA
+441 
-455 NFYIVCNIGITDKSL
+455 
-470 NYVNIPRLQLTINDY
+470 
-485 TTWMYQPLQKN
+485 
-496 DTELR
+496 
-501 YMLMQIPICKK
+501 
-512 SGLVILSNH
+512 SGLVST
-521 IPINNDFQSGTN
+521 SGTRCLTVECFIKDKEVYADISGNSTNFTTGQMSRAYQDNSQIRTEINYIN
-533 LVGNGLG
+533 LRMANGCVYPAG
-540 IAPYSDRNYS
+540 
-550 KGITKINIVAKDNYS
+550 TKVSLLI
-565 AGYFSKNT
+565 
-573 VFTIYGKRI
+573 

>member
-1 MAFADNNIIPVQLDY
+1 MAFADTNIIPIQLDY

-81 GKSGDFSIYAFIY
+81 GKSGDFSIYAFVY
-94 VTDEESGNTEY
+94 VADEESGNTEY

-180 VKEVGTDGKPTD
+180 VKEVGTDGKPTN

-264 GFLTE
+264 GFL
-269 HQDISGK
+269 
-276 LDSPP
+276 DSPP
-281 NPEVGK
+281 TPEVGK

-307 GGSNLDVRING
+307 GGSNLDVQING
-318 ESIVQDGVVEIPVA
+318 ESIVQDGVAEIPISSHDTLGLVYTDNSA
-332 GYTSPTQI
+332 GGYTT
-340 QAIGLVCVPQGYGIS
+340 GLMNRQGRL
-355 FQYNTHNLI
+355 QVNTASIDDVNKRRLRKEI
-364 ISNPLPSLIDGRNNM
+364 DCSNF
-379 WQADYYALTLRRIDY
+379 DY
-394 AVKAAMCDGKGTAWT
+394 AVKAAMCDGKGAAWT

-416 RERMGII
+416 RERMGI
-423 SEDDFEL
+423 
-430 IATVNPSKEEI
+430 
-441 VSSMLIDLAKPIKA
+441 
-455 NFYIVCNIGITDKSL
+455 G
-470 NYVNIPRLQLTINDY
+470 NYVVIIDTTLEEESASITYTQKDSGNALNEKDIIVYIELPNAVTKNTNGWISYNNTKIYNNLFMAKDYKYYIGKMRDIGGLWIGENNTYATINPASATNSEY
-485 TTWMYQPLQKN
+485 LRHQAYGIKN
-496 DTELR
+496 PDAISTINSINI
-501 YMLMQIPICKK
+501 Y
-512 SGLVILSNH
+512 LVNGEKF
-521 IPINNDFQSGTN
+521 PVGTN
-533 LVGNGLG
+533 IKIYSRRHGN
-540 IAPYSDRNYS
+540 
-550 KGITKINIVAKDNYS
+550 
-565 AGYFSKNT
+565 
-573 VFTIYGKRI
+573 

>member
-1 MAFADNNIIPVQLDY
+1 MAFADTNIIPVQLDY

-53 GGSTLSRVGTTID
+53 GGSTLSRVGTTMD

-94 VTDEESGNTEY
+94 VADEESGNTEY

-220 EETDPTVPDWAKR
+220 EETDPTVPDWAKQ

-264 GFLTE
+264 GFLY
-269 HQDISGK
+269 
-276 LDSPP
+276 SPP
-281 NPEVGK
+281 TPEAGK

-318 ESIVQDGVVEIPVA
+318 ESIVQDGVAEIPISSHDTLGLVYTDNSVG
-332 GYTSPTQI
+332 GYTT
-340 QAIGLVCVPQGYGIS
+340 GLMNQQGRLKV
-355 FQYNTHNLI
+355 NTASIDDVNKRRLRKEI
-364 ISNPLPSLIDGRNNM
+364 DCSNF
-379 WQADYYALTLRRIDY
+379 DY
-394 AVKAAMCDGKGTAWT
+394 AVKAAMCDGKGAAWT
-409 ADEQAAA
+409 AEEQASA
-416 RERMGII
+416 RDRMGAWTTIADI
-423 SEDDFEL
+423 TLAEDVNLIDGVSVQGYRKYSVVVL
-430 IATVNPSKEEI
+430 LSQIIATDCYIQPRIVCGNNKTAMAYESAKNMTFLLFDIEELGYI
-441 VSSMLIDLAKPIKA
+441 GGENSSSLFGCGSYKNGIGAISPNAFKYSTVKA
-455 NFYIVCNIGITDKSL
+455 NYNSTGKFPFLTGIGVVA
-470 NYVNIPRLQLTINDY
+470 NGANIP
-485 TTWMYQPLQKN
+485 
-496 DTELR
+496 
-501 YMLMQIPICKK
+501 
-512 SGLVILSNH
+512 SGSRI
-521 IPINNDFQSGTN
+521 IIRG
-533 LVGNGLG
+533 
-540 IAPYSDRNYS
+540 YS
-550 KGITKINIVAKDNYS
+550 
-565 AGYFSKNT
+565 
-573 VFTIYGKRI
+573 

>member
-1 MAFADNNIIPVQLDY
+1 MALADTNIIPIQLDY
-16 RFVTTRK
+16 RFVTARK

-38 NLPTATEVHFSLDIR
+38 NLPTATEVHFSLDMK
-53 GGSTLSRVGTTID
+53 GGSTLSRVGTTVD

-81 GKSGDFSIYAFIY
+81 GKSGDFSIYAFVY

-119 PSVDPA
+119 PSEDPT

-147 AAKDTEQIRDNLNL
+147 AVKDTEQIRDNLNL

-180 VKEVGTDGKPTD
+180 VKEIGTDGKPTD
-192 FEAKDMTGGASTEE
+192 FEAKDMTGGASAEE

-264 GFLTE
+264 GFLT
-269 HQDISGK
+269 
-276 LDSPP
+276 SPP
-281 NPEVGK
+281 TPEPGK

-299 FTCEWADD
+299 FVCEWADD

-318 ESIVQDGVVEIPVA
+318 ESIVQDGVAEIPVA
-332 GYTSPTQI
+332 NRDNALGVIKTIPYEFWGTGVGTDVTGQLRLYPASEKNIDARQKINVSP
-340 QAIGLVCVPQGYGIS
+340 IS
-355 FQYNTHNLI
+355 VKNL
-364 ISNPLPSLIDGRNNM
+364 
-379 WQADYYALTLRRIDY
+379 DY
-394 AVKAAMCDGKGTAWT
+394 AVKAAMCDGKGAAWT
-409 ADEQAAA
+409 AEEQAAA
-416 RERMGII
+416 RDRMGVI

-441 VSSMLIDLAKPIKA
+441 VSSMLIDLAEPIKA

-496 DTELR
+496 STELR

-512 SGLVILSNH
+512 SGLVILSNS

-540 IAPYSDRNYS
+540 IAPYGDRNYS
-550 KGITKINIVAKDNYS
+550 KGIAKITIAAKDNYS

-573 VFTIYGKRI
+573 VFMIYGKRI

>member
-1 MAFADNNIIPVQLDY
+1 MDNNIIPIQLDY
-16 RFVTTRK
+16 RFVTARK

-38 NLPTATEVHFSLDIR
+38 NLPTATEVHFSLDMK
-53 GGSTLSRVGTTID
+53 GGSTLSRVGTTVD

-81 GKSGDFSIYAFIY
+81 GKSGDFSIYAFVY

-119 PSVDPA
+119 PSEDPT

-147 AAKDTEQIRDNLNL
+147 AAKNTEQIRDNLNL

-180 VKEVGTDGKPTD
+180 VKKVGTDGKPTD
-192 FEAKDMTGGASTEE
+192 FEAKDMTGGASAEE

-253 PTKTSELENDS
+253 PTKTSELDNDS
-264 GFLTE
+264 GFLT
-269 HQDISGK
+269 
-276 LDSPP
+276 SPP
-281 NPEVGK
+281 TPKPGK

-299 FTCEWADD
+299 FVCEWAD
-307 GGSNLDVRING
+307 GGNNLDVRING
-318 ESIVQDGVVEIPVA
+318 ESIVQDGVAEIPVA
-332 GYTSPTQI
+332 VGNAISNIATAGLAQI
-340 QAIGLVCVPQGYGIS
+340 KPHGMGGIS
-355 FQYNTHNLI
+355 VSTTDKTLITAKALNEHIDTRVASDYLDGGTSGNNHSRPIVPANL
-364 ISNPLPSLIDGRNNM
+364 
-379 WQADYYALTLRRIDY
+379 DY
-394 AVKAAMCDGKGTAWT
+394 AVKAAMCDGKGAAWT

-416 RERMGII
+416 RERMGIDEWEDVI
-423 SEDDFEL
+423 TYTTSSEEENSTTCYIDFEHTYKKIYASIDESAIEGTTYMSL
-430 IATVNPSKEEI
+430 RFGVIGKNKLHNVSLLANTSPAFGVKNKYKTFLAEVMNTPDVSYRYTVASTVQLLSYCETAFIGRAGQPSKPDTDA
-441 VSSMLIDLAKPIKA
+441 SA
-455 NFYIVCNIGITDKSL
+455 IG
-470 NYVNIPRLQLTINDY
+470 
-485 TTWMYQPLQKN
+485 
-496 DTELR
+496 
-501 YMLMQIPICKK
+501 
-512 SGLVILSNH
+512 
-521 IPINNDFQSGTN
+521 
-533 LVGNGLG
+533 G
-540 IAPYSDRNYS
+540 IMW
-550 KGITKINIVAKDNYS
+550 
-565 AGYFSKNT
+565 
-573 VFTIYGKRI
+573 YGKMYAGTVIKVIGVRA

>member
-1 MAFADNNIIPVQLDY
+1 MAFADTNIIPVQLDY

-53 GGSTLSRVGTTID
+53 GGSTLSRVGTTAD
-66 GVTTVKIP
+66 GTTTVKIP

-94 VTDEESGNTEY
+94 VIDEESGNTEY

-119 PSVDPA
+119 PSVDPT
-125 PEPNIFHETVTAV
+125 PEPNIFHETITAV

-147 AAKDTEQIRDNLNL
+147 AVKDTEQIRDNLNL

-192 FEAKDMTGGASTEE
+192 FEAKDMTGGASAEE

-220 EETDPTVPDWAKR
+220 EETDPTVPDWAKQ

-242 DVGALPDNTKI
+242 DVGALPDNIKI
-253 PTKTSELENDS
+253 PTKTSDLENDS

-281 NPEVGK
+281 APEPGK

-299 FTCEWADD
+299 FTCEWAD

-318 ESIVQDGVVEIPVA
+318 ESIVQDGVAEIPILNMDEDKA
-332 GYTSPTQI
+332 GIAKTRRLI
-340 QAIGLVCVPQGYGIS
+340 YGIGANVNGELYINEANTVNITNRQ
-355 FQYNTHNLI
+355 QYRAIT
-364 ISNPLPSLIDGRNNM
+364 PYM
-379 WQADYYALTLRRIDY
+379 MDY
-394 AVKAAMCDGKGTAWT
+394 AVKAAMCDGKGAAWT
-409 ADEQAAA
+409 AEEQVAA
-416 RERMGII
+416 RERMGIGELELVVSATLEEESTI
-423 SEDDFEL
+423 NITLDKDGNIFDYDEVYINL
-430 IATVNPSKEEI
+430 IATKTSENISSNIMVGNSVFYVNGITNTSYNTNYFCIHAKIMNGMGFLEA
-441 VSSMLIDLAKPIKA
+441 VSHTNSGNNLGQVRRSFQKQ
-455 NFYIVCNIGITDKSL
+455 NIGKIDKFVT
-470 NYVNIPRLQLTINDY
+470 YKPFPAGT
-485 TTWMYQPLQKN
+485 
-496 DTELR
+496 
-501 YMLMQIPICKK
+501 QII
-512 SGLVILSNH
+512 
-521 IPINNDFQSGTN
+521 
-533 LVGNGLG
+533 
-540 IAPYSDRNYS
+540 
-550 KGITKINIVAKDNYS
+550 
-565 AGYFSKNT
+565 
-573 VFTIYGKRI
+573 IYAR

>member
-1 MAFADNNIIPVQLDY
+1 MDTNIIPVQLDY

-53 GGSTLSRVGTTID
+53 GGSTLSRVGTTMD

-81 GKSGDFSIYAFIY
+81 GKSGDFSIYVFIY
-94 VTDEESGNTEY
+94 VTDEKSGNTEY

-192 FEAKDMTGGASTEE
+192 FEAKDMTGGASADE

-253 PTKTSELENDS
+253 PTKTSELDNDS
-264 GFLTE
+264 GFLN
-269 HQDISGK
+269 
-276 LDSPP
+276 SPP
-281 NPEVGK
+281 TPEVGK
-287 ILKIKSVNEDGT
+287 ILKIRSVNEDGT
-299 FTCEWADD
+299 FVCEWADD

-318 ESIVQDGVVEIPVA
+318 KSIVQDGVAEIPISSHDTLGLVYTDNSA
-332 GYTSPTQI
+332 GGYTT
-340 QAIGLVCVPQGYGIS
+340 GLMNQQGRLKV
-355 FQYNTHNLI
+355 NTASIDDVNKRRLRKEI
-364 ISNPLPSLIDGRNNM
+364 DCSNF
-379 WQADYYALTLRRIDY
+379 DY
-394 AVKAAMCDGKGTAWT
+394 AVEAAMCDGKGAAWT
-409 ADEQAAA
+409 AEEQAAA
-416 RERMGII
+416 RERMGIDEW
-423 SEDDFEL
+423 EDVITYTTSDEEENSTTCYIDFEHTYKK
-430 IATVNPSKEEI
+430 IYV
-441 VSSMLIDLAKPIKA
+441 LIDESAIKGTNYMSVRFGVIGKNKLHNMA
-455 NFYIVCNIGITDKSL
+455 LLTNTSNAFKTNQKYKTFSAEVMNTADISYRYTASSTVQLYSYCENSFIGRVGPPSITAVDASAIGGIT
-470 NYVNIPRLQLTINDY
+470 
-485 TTWMYQPLQKN
+485 W
-496 DTELR
+496 
-501 YMLMQIPICKK
+501 
-512 SGLVILSNH
+512 
-521 IPINNDFQSGTN
+521 
-533 LVGNGLG
+533 
-540 IAPYSDRNYS
+540 
-550 KGITKINIVAKDNYS
+550 
-565 AGYFSKNT
+565 
-573 VFTIYGKRI
+573 YGKMYAGTKLVVKGARA

>member
-1 MAFADNNIIPVQLDY
+1 MAFADTNIIPVQLDY

-94 VTDEESGNTEY
+94 VADEESGNTEY

-220 EETDPTVPDWAKR
+220 EETDPTVPDWAKQ

-242 DVGALPDNTKI
+242 EVGALPDNTKI

-264 GFLTE
+264 GFLV
-269 HQDISGK
+269 
-276 LDSPP
+276 SPP
-281 NPEVGK
+281 TPEPGK

-307 GGSNLDVRING
+307 GGSNLDVQING
-318 ESIVQDGVVEIPVA
+318 ESIVQDGVAEIPISS
-332 GYTSPTQI
+332 YDTL
-340 QAIGLVCVPQGYGIS
+340 GLVYTDNSAGDYTTGLMNQQGRLKV
-355 FQYNTHNLI
+355 NTASIDDVNKRRLRKEI
-364 ISNPLPSLIDGRNNM
+364 DCSNF
-379 WQADYYALTLRRIDY
+379 DY
-394 AVKAAMCDGKGTAWT
+394 AVKAAMCDGKGAAWT

-416 RERMGII
+416 RDRMGAWTTIADI
-423 SEDDFEL
+423 TLDED
-430 IATVNPSKEEI
+430 
-441 VSSMLIDLAKPIKA
+441 
-455 NFYIVCNIGITDKSL
+455 
-470 NYVNIPRLQLTINDY
+470 VNIIDAVSVQGYRKYSVVVLLSQHITVDCYIQPRLICGNSMSKVAY
-485 TTWMYQPLQKN
+485 ESAKN
-496 DTELR
+496 MTFLFFDIEEFG
-501 YMLMQIPICKK
+501 YI
-512 SGLVILSNH
+512 G
-521 IPINNDFQSGTN
+521 GTN
-533 LVGNGLG
+533 SSSLFGCESYKNEIGA
-540 IAPYSDRNYS
+540 ISPNIFKYS
-550 KGITKINIVAKDNYS
+550 TVKINYNS
-565 AGYFSKNT
+565 AGKFPFLTGIGVVAQGAS
-573 VFTIYGKRI
+573 IPSGSRIIIRGHS

>member
-1 MAFADNNIIPVQLDY
+1 MAFADTNIIPVQLDY

-94 VTDEESGNTEY
+94 VADEESGNTEY

-220 EETDPTVPDWAKR
+220 EETDPTVPDWAKQ

-242 DVGALPDNTKI
+242 EVGALPDNTKI

-264 GFLTE
+264 GFLV
-269 HQDISGK
+269 
-276 LDSPP
+276 SPP
-281 NPEVGK
+281 TPEPGK

-307 GGSNLDVRING
+307 GGSNLDVQING
-318 ESIVQDGVVEIPVA
+318 ESIVQDGVAEIPISSHDTLGLVYTDNSA
-332 GYTSPTQI
+332 GGYTT
-340 QAIGLVCVPQGYGIS
+340 GLINRQGRL
-355 FQYNTHNLI
+355 QVNTASIDDVNKRRLRKEI
-364 ISNPLPSLIDGRNNM
+364 DCSNF
-379 WQADYYALTLRRIDY
+379 DY
-394 AVKAAMCDGKGTAWT
+394 AVKAAMCDGKGAAWT
-409 ADEQAAA
+409 AEEQAAA
-416 RERMGII
+416 RARIGALDTQDMIDITEITMDAETLKYVFPSFADYRILEI
-423 SEDDFEL
+423 SFSKTEKEL
-430 IATVNPSKEEI
+430 TGLTGNIWLKLDNVGWVVTSTFADTFNIFTLDTSGKSCIGKNVHTNNTQIVINTQGLIVDKEYW
-441 VSSMLIDLAKPIKA
+441 S
-455 NFYIVCNIGITDKSL
+455 
-470 NYVNIPRLQLTINDY
+470 
-485 TTWMYQPLQKN
+485 
-496 DTELR
+496 TEFR
-501 YMLMQIPICKK
+501 E
-512 SGLVILSNH
+512 
-521 IPINNDFQSGTN
+521 
-533 LVGNGLG
+533 
-540 IAPYSDRNYS
+540 APYLLLPNTEWAQYCAECNTIIKVR
-550 KGITKINIVAKDNYS
+550 GI
-565 AGYFSKNT
+565 
-573 VFTIYGKRI
+573 KR